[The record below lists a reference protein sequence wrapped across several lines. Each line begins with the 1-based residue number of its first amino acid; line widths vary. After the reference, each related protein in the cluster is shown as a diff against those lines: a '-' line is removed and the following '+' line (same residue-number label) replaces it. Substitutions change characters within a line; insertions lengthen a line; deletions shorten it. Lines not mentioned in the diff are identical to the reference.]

1 MSRPVDLVS
10 RPILPGRASAVSVFV
25 AATVALQISY
35 PLSTDDV
42 RTTLTVATVATFAA
56 ASLCHAGLT
65 YGLRGLTCC
74 AAAAAIGFAA
84 ETAGTYTAMPF
95 GDYHYAESLGPQV
108 GQVPVVVALA
118 WTMMAWP
125 AAVVARRLARSTAAR
140 VGIGTWAL
148 ASWDLF
154 LDPQMVA
161 AGHWIWTD
169 PNPHLPGIDTVPLTN
184 LGGWILVSAA
194 ISLVVQGIL
203 RTTAHRDDRW
213 MLWMFLWVYASS
225 VVALAAW
232 LNLGAAAFWGAL
244 GMGAVSVPLALR
256 LRQSTPRG

>member
-1 MSRPVDLVS
+1 MSRLVDFVS
-10 RPILPGRASAVSVFV
+10 GPILPGRAGPVSVFV

-42 RTTLTVATVATFAA
+42 RTTLTVATVVTFAA
-56 ASLCHAGLT
+56 ASLCHAALT
-65 YGLRGLTCC
+65 YGLRGLAGC

-84 ETAGTYTAMPF
+84 EVAGTYTTVPF
-95 GDYHYAESLGPQV
+95 GEYHYAESLGAQV
-108 GQVPVVVALA
+108 GRVPVVVALA
-118 WTMMAWP
+118 WAMMAWP
-125 AAVVARRLARSTAAR
+125 AAVVARRLARSTAAC
-140 VGIGTWAL
+140 VAIGTWAL

-161 AGHWIWTD
+161 AGHWRWSD
-169 PNPHLPGIDTVPLTN
+169 PNPHLPGVATVPLTN
-184 LGGWILVSAA
+184 LAGWILVSAV

-203 RTTAHRDDRW
+203 RTTAPRDDRW

-225 VVALAAW
+225 VLALAAW

-256 LRQSTPRG
+256 LRESTPRG